1 MVYCTKC
8 GTNHD
13 DTAEVCAK
21 CGSKLRTQRTI
32 SLEKRIENGAEEFG
46 KRAEEWGT
54 RFGKHAENWGENF
67 GRSAENECFGIPNVG
82 TIFGIII
89 GIIIV
94 LVGISMMPGIDL
106 KVWPLML
113 LCFGVIVVA
122 GSLYSLKQ
130 NR

>member
-1 MVYCTKC
+1 MVYCNEC

-13 DTAEVCAK
+13 DTAEVCVK
-21 CGSKLRTQRTI
+21 CGTKLRTQSAK
-32 SLEKRIENGAEEFG
+32 SLEQRIENGAEEIG
-46 KRAEEWGT
+46 KYAEEWGE
-54 RFGKHAENWGENF
+54 RFGKHAEEWGENI
-67 GRSAENECFGIPNVG
+67 GIRAENECFGLPNGG

-106 KVWPLML
+106 KLWPLML
-113 LCFGVIVVA
+113 LSFGVLIVA